1 MLVDFNELPDEA
13 RIWIYPSNRPFT
25 EVELI
30 ELQQELA
37 AFLEAWTAHGQSL
50 NAGFKIPYKRFIII
64 GLDQSQAAAS
74 GCSIDASVHFIQQ
87 LEQKYN
93 VDLLDKLNVSYKTG
107 EFIAHKDL
115 KEFKTMI
122 KNRSVNK
129 QTIVFNH
136 LIQTKAELKED
147 WEVPAEDSWHNRLFK

>member
-1 MLVDFNELPDEA
+1 MLVDFEQLPDEA

-25 EVELI
+25 DEEIGQLYKEI
-30 ELQQELA
+30 SD
-37 AFLEAWTAHGQSL
+37 FLETWTAHGQSL
-50 NAGFKIPYKRFIII
+50 KAGFKIPYKRFIIF
-64 GLDQSQAAAS
+64 GLDQSQASAS

-87 LEQKYN
+87 LEQKYK
-93 VDLLDKLNVSYKTG
+93 VDLLDKLNVSFKSGAY
-107 EFIAHKDL
+107 IAHKDL

-136 LIQTKAELKED
+136 LI
-147 WEVPAEDSWHNRLFK
+147 